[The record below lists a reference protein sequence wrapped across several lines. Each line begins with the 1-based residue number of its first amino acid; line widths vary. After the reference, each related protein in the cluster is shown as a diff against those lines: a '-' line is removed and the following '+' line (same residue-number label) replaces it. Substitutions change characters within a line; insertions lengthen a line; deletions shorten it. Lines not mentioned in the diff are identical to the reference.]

1 MIDHFKNPESFKD
14 FVDTIGNIHVEL
26 DEPEESL
33 VVWVSLDFWFIV
45 NFQKLIFL
53 LNIFYY
59 ILIKILFIELLRS
72 VNPSR
77 KGLKGLF
84 H

>member
-33 VVWVSLDFWFIV
+33 VVWVSFLFLFIA
-45 NFQKLIFL
+45 NFQICFYWNKHFL
-53 LNIFYY
+53 FDYSL
-59 ILIKILFIELLRS
+59 
-72 VNPSR
+72 
-77 KGLKGLF
+77 
-84 H
+84 